1 MPLPTDEKALAL
13 SHDLLQA
20 FDNVF
25 GVHPGFRPAHA
36 KGALLSGTFTPS
48 PEAATLTRAP
58 HIERKSTPVTV
69 RLSDSTGIPTI
80 PDNDP
85 QGASPRGCAI
95 RFHLAE
101 HKHTDIISHSH
112 DGFPVR
118 TAEEFLEFLRAI
130 AASDPSKPHPNP
142 VEAFVS
148 THPAALAFVQAPKP
162 IPTSFAKEKF
172 FGINAFKFTNAEGAT
187 RYGRYRIVPE
197 MGTEYLDTEAAAA
210 KTPNFLFDDLSER
223 IAQGP
228 IKFHILVQLAE
239 EGDVVDDATVQWPEG
254 RPLLT
259 LGEITL
265 DAIVPNNDAE
275 QRQIIFDPIPR
286 IDGIEPSGDPLLDPR
301 ANLYLLSGR
310 RRRAA
315 EQA

>member
-36 KGALLSGTFTPS
+36 KGALLSGTFAPS

-187 RYGRYRIVPE
+187 RYGRYRIVSE
-197 MGTEYLDTEAAAA
+197 LGTEYLATEAAAA

-239 EGDVVDDATVQWPEG
+239 EGDAVDDATVQWPEG

>member
-36 KGALLSGTFTPS
+36 KGALLSGTFAPS

-239 EGDVVDDATVQWPEG
+239 EGDAVDDATVQWPEG